1 MGLLR
6 QQYQQQQQQELTRM
20 VSFHLHLIEHLLH
33 KALPCRLLLPC
44 PFLPLRSRSK
54 GFGQSALSQ
63 CKPPSTLLLKP

>member
-1 MGLLR
+1 
-6 QQYQQQQQQELTRM
+6 M
-20 VSFHLHLIEHLLH
+20 VSFHLHLTGHMLL
-33 KALPCRLLLPC
+33 KALPCHLLLPC